1 MKLSILKY
9 AGIIGV
15 SGLLTL
21 GGANL
26 YAQSEKDSSEQQSKD
41 KKHQSKD
48 SKQEQ
53 GRTTE
58 ASKDE
63 LKVSPEQLSKN
74 VTDANKASKI
84 IGMQVKNTQNE
95 DLGKVKELVI
105 DEKTGKVAYAVLSA
119 GGGVLGG
126 GKMVA
131 VPFEALSLQPGAKN
145 LVMNIKKDEFKNAK
159 GFAEK
164 NWPDLDAVKSGK
176 TVGIASQGQQ
186 SEQNQ
191 STGGSGSSSQTSQGS
206 SQSSTNQPS
215 STSSDKSSQS
225 EESKGSSGSG
235 SSSQKS
241 QGSSQSS
248 TNQSSSGSSDQS
260 GKSDD
265 KSSDSGSSKSSDSS
279 K

>member
-1 MKLSILKY
+1 MKLSIIKY
-9 AGIIGV
+9 AGLITV

-26 YAQSEKDSSEQQSKD
+26 LAQSDQDSSQQTSKD
-41 KKHQSKD
+41 KKQESKD
-48 SKQEQ
+48 SKKEQ

-105 DEKTGKVAYAVLSA
+105 DTHSGKVAYAVLSA
-119 GGGVLGG
+119 GGGMVGG
-126 GKMVA
+126 GKLVA

-145 LVMNIKKDEFKNAK
+145 LVMNIKKDEFKNSK
-159 GFAEK
+159 GFADK
-164 NWPDLDAVKSGK
+164 NWPSLDAVKSGQ
-176 TVGIASQGQQ
+176 TVGIASKGGQ
-186 SEQNQ
+186 SDQNQ
-191 STGGSGSSSQTSQGS
+191 ATGGSGSGSQKSEGS
-206 SQSSTNQPS
+206 SQSSTN
-215 STSSDKSSQS
+215 KSS
-225 EESKGSSGSG
+225 SS
-235 SSSQKS
+235 
-241 QGSSQSS
+241 
-248 TNQSSSGSSDQS
+248 SSDQPA
-260 GKSDD
+260 KSDD

-279 K
+279 SKSSDSSK